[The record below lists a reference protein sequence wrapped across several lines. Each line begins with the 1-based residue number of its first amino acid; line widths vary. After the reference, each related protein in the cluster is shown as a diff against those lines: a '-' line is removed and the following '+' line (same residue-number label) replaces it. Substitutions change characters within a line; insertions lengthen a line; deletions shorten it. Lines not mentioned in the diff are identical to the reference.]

1 MTGLFWYKILFMT
14 EILVAET
21 LFFFRLEKRSHYG
34 CRLASSYVVCY
45 LAAVLFPVGK
55 RFAYNGWYTAI
66 MFLSLF
72 FLSVIAL
79 NFVYNLNWKK
89 TFFCAIAAYTAQHLS
104 YELFVLV
111 FSMFEIPV
119 SNALYGSTV
128 MNFSQFSLR
137 TVYIVLGYIS
147 IYCMVYGVVYL
158 ILVSRLDKGENLILK
173 NGYILLLASLILLVD
188 VVLNA
193 FTVYVRDGYDKTYDI
208 VTHVYNIL
216 CCVLVFYLQFSM
228 MTIFEKQREVE
239 TVLRALHQ
247 SQLQYEGHR
256 ENAEL
261 INIKCHDLK
270 HQIARFEAN
279 GIDRETVKNIEKLVA
294 MYDTTVKTGNEV
306 LDIVLTEKRLG
317 CVAKD
322 IKLTVMAD
330 GASLSFIKEGDLYAL
345 FGNILDNAIEAVA
358 QLSDTDKRCVGLY
371 VRAEGRFVSITAE
384 NYFSGCLQFSPEGM
398 PLTTKEDKDF
408 HGYGLKS
415 IKMIVEKYGGTWSLE
430 TEEDIFRLH
439 ILFAGF
445 HHNAN

>member
-1 MTGLFWYKILFMT
+1 M
-14 EILVAET
+14 
-21 LFFFRLEKRSHYG
+21 
-34 CRLASSYVVCY
+34 
-45 LAAVLFPVGK
+45 
-55 RFAYNGWYTAI
+55 
-66 MFLSLF
+66 
-72 FLSVIAL
+72 
-79 NFVYNLNWKK
+79 
-89 TFFCAIAAYTAQHLS
+89 
-104 YELFVLV
+104 
-111 FSMFEIPV
+111 
-119 SNALYGSTV
+119 
-128 MNFSQFSLR
+128 
-137 TVYIVLGYIS
+137 
-147 IYCMVYGVVYL
+147 
-158 ILVSRLDKGENLILK
+158 
-173 NGYILLLASLILLVD
+173 ASLILLVD

-256 ENAEL
+256 EKAEL

-279 GIDRETVKNIEKLVA
+279 GIDRETVENIEKLVA

-306 LDIVLTEKRLG
+306 LDVVLTEKRLG

-358 QLSDTDKRCVGLY
+358 QYVDASPNGHRELFVLRTIVFAPLLSGTPTKAGTFG
-371 VRAEGRFVSITAE
+371 AQITCIG
-384 NYFSGCLQFSPEGM
+384 NNWV
-398 PLTTKEDKDF
+398 TTT
-408 HGYGLKS
+408 LKLR
-415 IKMIVEKYGGTWSLE
+415 IVVE
-430 TEEDIFRLH
+430 
-439 ILFAGF
+439 
-445 HHNAN
+445 